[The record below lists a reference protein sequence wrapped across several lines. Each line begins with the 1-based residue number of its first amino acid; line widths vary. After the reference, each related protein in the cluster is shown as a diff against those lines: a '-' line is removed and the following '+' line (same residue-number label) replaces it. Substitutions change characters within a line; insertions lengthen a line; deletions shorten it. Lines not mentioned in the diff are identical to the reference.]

1 MHRLTPWIA
10 AAVLSISAAL
20 YAQDPI
26 RPMPADANPSFEV
39 VTIKL
44 SDPESQGKDFSFA
57 GHHVWAKNYNVNDII
72 AIAYGL
78 HPHQIIGAPAWF
90 GSTLYD
96 IDGIPDTE
104 GIPNQRQ
111 KSRMMQKLLTD
122 RFQLTFH
129 REKRTLAVYAMTI
142 ATGGP
147 KLVKTT
153 SGSNDPDNFRL
164 RWLRGVTVTNM
175 TLAEFA
181 IWFQKVVMDK
191 PVVDR
196 TGLTDRYD
204 FKLDWTPDE
213 SQFIQLRGTGI
224 APPPPTDDPKAPPNL
239 YTAIREQLGIKLET
253 IKAPADVIVIDHAER
268 PSPN

>member
-1 MHRLTPWIA
+1 MFVLCV
-10 AAVLSISAAL
+10 AVLQ
-20 YAQDPI
+20 AQDKAG
-26 RPMPADANPSFEV
+26 PMAAEANPSFEV
-39 VTIKL
+39 ATIKL
-44 SDPESQGKDFSFA
+44 SNPEIQGKDFSFA
-57 GHHVWAKNYNVNDII
+57 GHHVWARNYNVNDII

-96 IDGIPDTE
+96 IDGVPDTE
-104 GIPNQRQ
+104 GIPNQQQ
-111 KSRMMQKLLTD
+111 KGLMMQKLLTD
-122 RFQLTFH
+122 RFQLSFH
-129 REKRTLAVYAMTI
+129 REKRVLAVYAMTI
-142 ATGGP
+142 AAGGP
-147 KLVKTT
+147 RLIQTT
-153 SGSNDPDNFRL
+153 SGPNDPDNFRL

-239 YTAIREQLGIKLET
+239 YTAIQEQLGIKLET
-253 IKAPADVIVIDHAER
+253 IKAPTDVIVIDHAER